1 MCPSVH
7 KSSHIKPQSLD
18 RMQDSQLI
26 NKEQIRE
33 AVASIIGAIGEDV
46 DREGLKDTPQ
56 RVARMYAE
64 FFSGLDQ
71 DPADELATGFEESHH
86 EMVVLKNIRFHSI
99 CEHHLLPFHG
109 TAHIGYVPNGKVAG
123 LSKFARALDVLARRP
138 QLQERLTT
146 QFVDVIFK
154 TLQPEG
160 VSAILSAEH
169 MCMTITGTKRHSEGG
184 PYRPW
189 VRRSA

>member
-1 MCPSVH
+1 
-7 KSSHIKPQSLD
+7 
-18 RMQDSQLI
+18 
-26 NKEQIRE
+26 
-33 AVASIIGAIGEDV
+33 
-46 DREGLKDTPQ
+46 
-56 RVARMYAE
+56 MYAE

-109 TAHIGYVPNGKVAG
+109 TAHIGYVPICKVAG

-160 VSAILSAEH
+160 VSAILSAEQ
-169 MCMTITGTKRHSEGG
+169 MCMTIRGVEKPDSKIVTSASRGTFRTQA
-184 PYRPW
+184 
-189 VRRSA
+189 SAKQDFLVMLGDI